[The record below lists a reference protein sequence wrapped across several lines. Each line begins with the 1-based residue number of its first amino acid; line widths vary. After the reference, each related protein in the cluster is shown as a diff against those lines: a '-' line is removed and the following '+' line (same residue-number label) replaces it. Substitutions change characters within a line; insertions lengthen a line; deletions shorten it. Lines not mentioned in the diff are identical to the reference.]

1 LFRRVFV
8 EGLRDL
14 FADGSLLFHG
24 ELSGLNT
31 PASFETWCAE
41 QQNREWVVY
50 AKRPF
55 AGPEAVLTYLSRYT
69 HRVAIANSR
78 LLALDER
85 GVTFKYKDYRCK
97 NGTKQKT
104 MSLQTDEFIR
114 RFMLH
119 ILPSGFHRIR
129 HYGLLAS
136 QSKLADARRLLDVVP
151 PDVEPTDETAAD
163 DAATDD
169 TAPFHCRQCGRPM
182 LVVAL
187 LLQEILPRAPPTRVL
202 LT

>member
-1 LFRRVFV
+1 
-8 EGLRDL
+8 
-14 FADGSLLFHG
+14 
-24 ELSGLNT
+24 
-31 PASFETWCAE
+31 
-41 QQNREWVVY
+41 
-50 AKRPF
+50 
-55 AGPEAVLTYLSRYT
+55 
-69 HRVAIANSR
+69 VAIANSR
-78 LLALDER
+78 LFALNEL

-163 DAATDD
+163 D

-182 LVVAL
+182 LVVVL
-187 LLQEILPRAPPTRVL
+187 LLREILPRAPSTRVL